1 MSPGILPPVGR
12 YSNPAESRA
21 PRYERISH
29 APDLRPIAAPRT
41 VPVAGSSVGDAP
53 GRRAGG
59 AVSGGGR
66 DRGVAVV
73 TGASSG
79 IGREIAL
86 RIAADGGPI
95 ALVARRT
102 DRLEELADE
111 IRAAFGTDVHVI
123 PADLADPEGPAR
135 VEAEAARLD
144 LEVELLVNNAGFG
157 TWGPFADREL
167 EVQLD
172 ALRVNVL
179 ALTELSRRFLPA
191 MRARGRG
198 RILNVASTAAFQPGP
213 GAAVYYA
220 SKAYVLHFSEALHQ
234 ELRGSGVTVT
244 ALCPG
249 PTVTEFQERAGI
261 SRALV
266 GRGPLMMNADPVAEA
281 GYRGAMRGDAIVVPG
296 LLNRIGTWLP
306 RITPRFVA
314 RRILARL
321 NAER

>member
-1 MSPGILPPVGR
+1 
-12 YSNPAESRA
+12 
-21 PRYERISH
+21 
-29 APDLRPIAAPRT
+29 
-41 VPVAGSSVGDAP
+41 
-53 GRRAGG
+53 
-59 AVSGGGR
+59 VSGGGR